1 MRGGGGEGVDTEG
14 GRTRAEKEK
23 KGWVGVGGRTSRK
36 QGAEIPCFRP
46 TMGAGLCWEGWSTSQ
61 AGPAIKNLNETSV
74 EAEPEGEN
82 VVLLFSHTDNL
93 FSFSLSLSLVH
104 SLAHWFSLADTEA
117 YSMNSFT
124 SLKGEEWDIV
134 LNVLVKD
141 DECWHADFYIFV
153 PHVYKFTHIRNV
165 CSTATA

>member
-1 MRGGGGEGVDTEG
+1 MDELIVPSWRCWVERRGGEGAERERQTTHPEDSEAHRIHSPILLTRTHTHTPPAQLSLWAEPFPIVPPSNMRGGGGEGVDKEG
-14 GRTRAEKEK
+14 GRTRGEKEK

-93 FSFSLSLSLVH
+93 LDRKSV
-104 SLAHWFSLADTEA
+104 
-117 YSMNSFT
+117 
-124 SLKGEEWDIV
+124 V
-134 LNVLVKD
+134 
-141 DECWHADFYIFV
+141 
-153 PHVYKFTHIRNV
+153 
-165 CSTATA
+165 